1 MHTDGH
7 GHENEI
13 VSAPVIPWSIAV
25 TECYSERMIRI
36 RILVLSCALLLPC
49 ATAASA
55 QTTTAIT
62 PVSSRE
68 PRVGTQDSGLGTRTP
83 AGGPVNYLP
92 ADKVNAAFAK
102 GLPIVETGTYKVI
115 GGRRDRDGQAEVHAR
130 DTDIMY
136 VLEGTATL
144 VTGGQ
149 VVGGKST
156 AADEIRG
163 DAITG
168 GDARPLAKGD
178 VIIIPN
184 GIPHLFKDVKA
195 PFLYYVVKV
204 TSPRP

>member
-1 MHTDGH
+1 MTTNTAG
-7 GHENEI
+7 
-13 VSAPVIPWSIAV
+13 VAATFAAVLALVTAPAAAQAPRATTSPGDAV
-25 TECYSERMIRI
+25 T
-36 RILVLSCALLLPC
+36 
-49 ATAASA
+49 
-55 QTTTAIT
+55 
-62 PVSSRE
+62 
-68 PRVGTQDSGLGTRTP
+68 
-83 AGGPVNYLP
+83 YLP

-102 GLPIVETGTYKVI
+102 GLPILETGTYKVTA
-115 GGRRDRDGQAEVHAR
+115 GRRDRDGQAEVHAR

-168 GDARPLAKGD
+168 GDARPLVKGD

-184 GIPHLFKDVKA
+184 GVPRLFKDVKP

>member
-1 MHTDGH
+1 MTNTPG
-7 GHENEI
+7 
-13 VSAPVIPWSIAV
+13 VAV
-25 TECYSERMIRI
+25 AFAAAL
-36 RILVLSCALLLPC
+36 ILV
-49 ATAASA
+49 TAPAVA
-55 QTTTAIT
+55 QTTTAA
-62 PVSSRE
+62 R
-68 PRVGTQDSGLGTRTP
+68 P
-83 AGGPVNYLP
+83 ADAVTYFP

-102 GLPIVETGTYKVI
+102 GAPVVETGTYKVFA
-115 GGRRDRDGQAEVHAR
+115 GRRDRDGQAEVHAR

-136 VLEGTATL
+136 VLDGTATL

-163 DAITG
+163 DTIAG
-168 GDARPLAKGD
+168 GDARPLVKGD

-204 TSPRP
+204 TAPGGA